1 MDNSHIE
8 RTSKLKAIILQA
20 DPDHSGDTWPLSFV
34 ESLHQQAV
42 SGKTLTSAQL
52 AYLERIEET
61 YSAHSLTLRENWA
74 SSYDQEKRDIAQK
87 VAKYYE
93 KTTYFS
99 GLVNKILANPDTYV
113 VPMDRWKK
121 FCENKYAKKVL
132 TQYEE
137 DDKFIKGQ
145 LVQIRAKNRLAKAND
160 WMYNRLPTA
169 LRDEVAVVLEP
180 NCKPITESA
189 RGSKVYKILIVGNPR
204 PIFAHESDLKKSRKK
219 VSGT

>member
-1 MDNSHIE
+1 MENLHI
-8 RTSKLKAIILQA
+8 KKILNLKAMILQA
-20 DPDHSGDTWPLSFV
+20 NPEYTGNTWPLSFV

-42 SGKTLTSAQL
+42 SGRILTSAQL
-52 AYLERIEET
+52 NYLERIEET
-61 YSAHSLTLRENWA
+61 YSVHNVALRESWA
-74 SSYDQEKRDIAQK
+74 SSYNQEKRDIAQK

-99 GLVNKILANPDTYV
+99 SLVSKVLANPDTYV

-160 WMYNRLPTA
+160 WVYNRLPTT

-189 RGSKVYKILIVGNPR
+189 RGSKIYKILIVGNPR

-219 VSGT
+219 ASGT

>member
-1 MDNSHIE
+1 MNNSQIS
-8 RTSKLKAIILQA
+8 RISALKVAIGQT
-20 DPDHSGDTWPLSFV
+20 DPTPGTWPLSFV
-34 ESLHQQAV
+34 ESIHQQVV

-52 AYLERIEET
+52 TYLEKIEET
-61 YSAHSLTLRENWA
+61 YSEENLALRENWA
-74 SSYDQEKRDIAQK
+74 STYNQEKRDIALK

-99 GLVNKILANPDTYV
+99 NLVNKILTNPDTYV

-137 DDKFIKGQ
+137 VDKFVKGQ

-160 WMYNRLPTA
+160 WVYNRLPVS
-169 LRDEVAVVLEP
+169 LRDQVAVVLEP

-189 RGSKVYKILIVGNPR
+189 RGSKVYKILIVGNPK
-204 PIFAHESDLKKSRKK
+204 PIFTHESDLKKSRKK
-219 VSGT
+219 ASGT